1 MEAVSRRGFL
11 KQAGA
16 AAVVA
21 VAGTSLATTPAGVA
35 GALASRPA
43 AHELALTPE
52 ETLKS
57 GEDLVAQVVDAK
69 TGEISL
75 FIGQRQVTLHDKTVA
90 ARLVR
95 ATR

>member
-21 VAGTSLATTPAGVA
+21 VAGTSLVTAPAGVA
-35 GALASRPA
+35 GALAGHPA
-43 AHELALTPE
+43 THEPDLTPE

-57 GEDLVAQVVDAK
+57 GESLVAQVVDAP

-75 FIGQRQVTLHDKTVA
+75 FIGERQVTLHDKSIA

>member
-21 VAGTSLATTPAGVA
+21 VAGTSIATVPAGVA
-35 GALASRPA
+35 GALASRS
-43 AHELALTPE
+43 AHEPELTPDE
-52 ETLKS
+52 ALKS
-57 GEDLVAQVVDAK
+57 GEDLVAQVVDAR

-75 FIGQRQVTLHDKTVA
+75 FIGKRQVTLHDKNVA